1 MLLCQAT
8 GLHGQS
14 ASHKYSTLHFC
25 LIRPYAKAVRQGLEG
40 WAHLEELKEFA
51 LRRGQRGVCQHF
63 EQVAKVIAAVEGYPL
78 HLLSTYTGSL
88 LRRTVEIWSYP

>member
-1 MLLCQAT
+1 MLLCQVT

-14 ASHKYSTLHFC
+14 FSHKYSTLHYC
-25 LIRPYAKAVRQGLEG
+25 LNRPYAKASQGLEG

-51 LRRGQRGVCQHF
+51 LRRGRRGVCQHF

-88 LRRTVEIWSYP
+88 LKGKVQIWSYP